1 VALEQSS
8 LLDGEV
14 VEHVCAKFHFV
25 DLAGTLVPPTHQA
38 DVAGNGGNGG
48 RISALPSPCRADGRW
63 PMADGRWPM
72 AVPSRLRRFDFDV
85 RTGFAAA
92 QQRMPCHCTARTT
105 SGYRLRPPVGGRVDV
120 SILSV
125 LSLSTRRV

>member
-1 VALEQSS
+1 MALEQSS

-48 RISALPSPCRADGRW
+48 RSQRCLPCAPCRAVRPITAVRAAVDPFAFVPIRFRC
-63 PMADGRWPM
+63 ANRIRCSTAAH
-72 AVPSRLRRFDFDV
+72 AVPL
-85 RTGFAAA
+85 
-92 QQRMPCHCTARTT
+92 HCAHHQW
-105 SGYRLRPPVGGRVDV
+105 LRPLVGGRVDV

-125 LSLSTRRV
+125 RSLSTRRV

>member
-1 VALEQSS
+1 MALEQSS

-25 DLAGTLVPPTHQA
+25 DLAGKLQPPTHQA

-48 RISALPSPCRADGRW
+48 RSQRCLPCAPCRAVR
-63 PMADGRWPM
+63 PIT
-72 AVPSRLRRFDFDV
+72 AVRAAVDPFAFVPIRFNV
-85 RTGFAAA
+85 RIGFAAA

-105 SGYRLRPPVGGRVDV
+105 SGYRLRPLVGGRVDV